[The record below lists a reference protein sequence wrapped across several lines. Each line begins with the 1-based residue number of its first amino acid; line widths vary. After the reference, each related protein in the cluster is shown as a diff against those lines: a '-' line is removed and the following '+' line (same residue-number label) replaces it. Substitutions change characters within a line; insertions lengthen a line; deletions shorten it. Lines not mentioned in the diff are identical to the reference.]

1 MSTPSARTDDVSIVG
16 LAPPAAKTQARP
28 RTIWTVVTG
37 ALGGIAGLVPHVL
50 HHIGPLV
57 GSALVAGSGGTVLFG
72 VVGFVASVPMLISLR
87 RKFASWWAP
96 GIALAIFIVMFLLS
110 TYVVGPLISGP
121 TLQPSTGSSRVAHDT
136 HHP

>member
-1 MSTPSARTDDVSIVG
+1 MSTPSARTDDVSVVDK
-16 LAPPAAKTQARP
+16 ASPVTKTQARP
-28 RTIWTVVTG
+28 RTIRTVVTG
-37 ALGGIAGLVPHVL
+37 AVGGIAGVAPHVL

-72 VVGFVASVPMLISLR
+72 VLGFVASVPMLISLR

-96 GIALAIFIVMFLLS
+96 GIALAIFVVMFLLS
-110 TYVVGPLISGP
+110 SFVVGPLISAP
-121 TLQPSTGSSRVAHDT
+121 ARQPSTGSSEVGHDS